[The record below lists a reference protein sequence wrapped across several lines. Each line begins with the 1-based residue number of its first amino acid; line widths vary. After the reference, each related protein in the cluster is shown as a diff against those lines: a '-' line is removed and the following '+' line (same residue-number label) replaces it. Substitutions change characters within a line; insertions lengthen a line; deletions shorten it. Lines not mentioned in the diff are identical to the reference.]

1 MPALLT
7 VIAVRSG
14 RREAIRDLFAGPV
27 AQPSFYPQLF
37 LVDPHEVMHAV
48 EPEIDIR
55 HLARIHG
62 GSETLLGVTTIDPAR
77 LQAVL
82 VLPGAC
88 GCSPGT
94 FVVHIR
100 KNDERTLSVDD
111 QPHRIISRTGGDGVA
126 TYLIEGSS
134 KGLRLRE
141 RRLGL
146 ARASTLLQQLA
157 AELRALAAG
166 SQAPAQPRHYACSLT
181 GSATNAN
188 ARSNPD
194 PRRSNPPRKK
204 GRPIGVQRRAWRLH
218 RPLPRAD
225 NPLESAGAFFV
236 L

>member
-14 RREAIRDLFAGPV
+14 RREAIRDLLAGPV

-37 LVDPHEVMHAV
+37 PVDPHEVMHAV
-48 EPEIDIR
+48 EPEIDMR

-166 SQAPAQPRHYACSLT
+166 SEAPEP
-181 GSATNAN
+181 ATEAL
-188 ARSNPD
+188 RLPFD
-194 PRRSNPPRKK
+194 WLRDERE
-204 GRPIGVQRRAWRLH
+204 RA
-218 RPLPRAD
+218 
-225 NPLESAGAFFV
+225 
-236 L
+236 